1 MKSTGGMERGVVQVL
16 QRHELAVAMIEQ
28 RRCHSARN
36 RTAQIDWLKQRVKA
50 LDEEVDNQDNRYIP
64 LPSWERDF

>member
-1 MKSTGGMERGVVQVL
+1 MESTGGMERGVVQVL
-16 QRHELAVAMIEQ
+16 QRHELAVAVIEQ

-36 RTAQIDWLKQRVKA
+36 RDWIKQRVKA

-64 LPSWERDF
+64 LPSWESDF